1 LRQRTCPRYL
11 KFAALVSELPLCVR
25 TFLARNIPGCL
36 LVWGCTARLVLHN
49 SGCRWMCRNIRRCSP
64 RGQAPRLRALPRYEL
79 ICVRVGASAR
89 RGPMQLCRT
98 PRRPGTWPPES
109 MSACT
114 RIKWPKSSSR
124 VSWTTGLSRSYSSAK
139 DERVVGE
146 DPHPVDDGT
155 ANPLCARWRRV
166 ARMSLPR
173 PLSLRWIR
181 FVRTLR
187 RCQPLPFH

>member
-1 LRQRTCPRYL
+1 MARGGFSAPLPGSFALTPNRSEPSLRQRTCPLYL

-36 LVWGCTARLVLHN
+36 LVWGCTARSVLQN
-49 SGCRWMCRNIRRCSP
+49 SGCRWMCRSIRRCSP

-79 ICVRVGASAR
+79 IGVRVGASAR

-98 PRRPGTWPPES
+98 PRRPRTWPPES

-139 DERVVGE
+139 DERVV
-146 DPHPVDDGT
+146 
-155 ANPLCARWRRV
+155 RV
-166 ARMSLPR
+166 SASRL
-173 PLSLRWIR
+173 R